1 MQFTESFIDTV
12 NAAWANKNGHT
23 VNVSKYACTD
33 THRPFHLCVALTMRF
48 ERCLS
53 HSLNSFI
60 FNKFFFCVNW
70 LSDLFYT
77 VHIITW
83 FCKFEQKK
91 NNNRQWNSGP
101 KWLWHHFF
109 RFYFFKL
116 PKIDILN
123 EMKHTHDEII
133 QSVFFFSFHT
143 RTDTIV
149 PINKS
154 KFLRKLLDNFM
165 ILIAMVQF

>member
-60 FNKFFFCVNW
+60 FNKFFFLCELIKRSLLHSTHHHLVLQVW
-70 LSDLFYT
+70 TKKKQQQTMEFWSKMTVTPLLQVLFFQTTKDRYIERNET
-77 VHIITW
+77 HTW
-83 FCKFEQKK
+83 R
-91 NNNRQWNSGP
+91 NN
-101 KWLWHHFF
+101 
-109 RFYFFKL
+109 
-116 PKIDILN
+116 
-123 EMKHTHDEII
+123 
-133 QSVFFFSFHT
+133 SVGFFFSVFT
-143 RTDTIV
+143 LELTQL
-149 PINKS
+149 
-154 KFLRKLLDNFM
+154 F
-165 ILIAMVQF
+165 Q

>member
-60 FNKFFFCVNW
+60 FNKILFCVNW

-91 NNNRQWNSGP
+91 TTTDNGILVQNDCDTTSSGSIFQTTKDRYIERNETHTWRNN
-101 KWLWHHFF
+101 
-109 RFYFFKL
+109 
-116 PKIDILN
+116 
-123 EMKHTHDEII
+123 
-133 QSVFFFSFHT
+133 SVGFFFQFSHSNWHNCS
-143 RTDTIV
+143 
-149 PINKS
+149 NK
-154 KFLRKLLDNFM
+154 
-165 ILIAMVQF
+165 